1 MTLSYID
8 VIMLSSSQEEKVSSD
23 EIKMIYKKS
32 GEKALKIFF
41 TVFSVISFT
50 GGVLTVIFDKEF
62 PLFYLLVFIFF
73 SLPMT
78 IDSFKKKEV
87 YACYGVVVDK
97 TVRCA
102 KLSGKTICYLPF
114 EKTVEA
120 GTYKHRITLTETV
133 YDYYYC
139 NVEIDGQIYENV
151 CCKDKDFKEID
162 IGERI
167 IIANDDIYR
176 IPVVYKFSD
185 KTK

>member
-1 MTLSYID
+1 MSMSIHGVFRFFSPYLCGVNFKLPMD
-8 VIMLSSSQEEKVSSD
+8 EEK
-23 EIKMIYKKS
+23 
-32 GEKALKIFF
+32 
-41 TVFSVISFT
+41 
-50 GGVLTVIFDKEF
+50 
-62 PLFYLLVFIFF
+62 P
-73 SLPMT
+73 
-78 IDSFKKKEV
+78 KKKHKKNWREE
-87 YACYGVVVDK
+87 YASVTDIE
-97 TVRCA
+97 TFLSDRCA

-139 NVEIDGQIYENV
+139 TVEIDGQIYENV
-151 CCKDKDFKEID
+151 CCKDKDYKEID

-176 IPVVYKFSD
+176 CPVVYKFSD